1 MEKLGLRKLES
12 PNELL
17 VEPGRIP
24 APSIAEEREAWM
36 VEDEEEVCRLE
47 RSERQDL
54 CLGSVTPAL
63 RGTPSHPSQG
73 KETAPDDPFSW
84 VCQQKIELLKGD
96 FLRGKG
102 DFYTSHYLAR

>member
-47 RSERQDL
+47 RS
-54 CLGSVTPAL
+54 
-63 RGTPSHPSQG
+63 
-73 KETAPDDPFSW
+73 
-84 VCQQKIELLKGD
+84 
-96 FLRGKG
+96 
-102 DFYTSHYLAR
+102 